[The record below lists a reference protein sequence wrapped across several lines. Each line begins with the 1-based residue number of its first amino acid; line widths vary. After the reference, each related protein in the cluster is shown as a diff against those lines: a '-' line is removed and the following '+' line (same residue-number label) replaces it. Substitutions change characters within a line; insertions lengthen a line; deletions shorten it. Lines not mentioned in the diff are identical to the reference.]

1 MNDQVITCPYCGGT
15 VSLDTPICPDCKQDL
30 SALAR
35 LAYGHAIYYNE
46 ALALARE
53 EKLDQARDKLL
64 MAIEQQP
71 DFAPAHSLLAK
82 VYAHKGNWAEARA
95 RAERVLELLPHD
107 DGARELAQQIADSA
121 SRAREAAARASRARA
136 EHLLTI
142 YLRDVARA
150 FGVGVG
156 VAALLMLMIH
166 WIGGGR
172 GTQE

>member
-15 VSLDTPICPDCKQDL
+15 VSLDTPVCPDCKQDL

-64 MAIEQQP
+64 LAIQHRP
-71 DFAPAHSLLAK
+71 NFAPAHSLLAK
-82 VYAHKGNWAEARA
+82 VYARKGNWAEAQA
-95 RAERVLELLPHD
+95 RAARVLELSPD
-107 DGARELAQQIADSA
+107 DRDAPELAQQIAESA

-136 EHLLTI
+136 DHLLKI

-150 FGVGVG
+150 FGAGVG
-156 VAALLMLMIH
+156 ITALLMLIIR

-172 GTQE
+172 GSQE